1 MPEEKKRIRN
11 LTTYAVIMLLSVLI
25 IIVIAA
31 MADSREETFEN
42 RINETE
48 QANMNISNE
57 IVKLKDDNYVL
68 TKEKEKLTEEL
79 ENQKGQ
85 TAFYQKIAEI
95 WSQIMAEEFKQAEE
109 TFKTIETEGL
119 SEEQQSCYKT
129 LATFFKNN

>member
-119 SEEQQSCYKT
+119 SEEQQRCYKT

>member
-109 TFKTIETEGL
+109 AFKTIETEGL
-119 SEEQQSCYKT
+119 SEEQQRCYKT

>member
-31 MADSREETFEN
+31 MADSREENFEN

-48 QANMNISNE
+48 QVNMNISNE
-57 IVKLKDDNYVL
+57 IVKLKDDNYIL

-79 ENQKGQ
+79 ESQKGQ
-85 TAFYQKIAEI
+85 TAFYQQIAEI
-95 WSQIMAEEFKQAEE
+95 WSQIMAEEFSEAEKA
-109 TFKTIETEGL
+109 FKNIVTEDL
-119 SEEQQSCYKT
+119 SEEQQRCYKT
-129 LATFFKNN
+129 LATFFKDN